1 MSGNESELVL
11 VYVCMES
18 CDRVRVLY
26 RYSDGIL
33 ERYLLGPTG
42 EGGERH

>member
-1 MSGNESELVL
+1 MSGNESESVL
-11 VYVCMES
+11 VYVRMES
-18 CDRVRVLY
+18 CDRVRVLC
-26 RYSDGIL
+26 RYNDRIL